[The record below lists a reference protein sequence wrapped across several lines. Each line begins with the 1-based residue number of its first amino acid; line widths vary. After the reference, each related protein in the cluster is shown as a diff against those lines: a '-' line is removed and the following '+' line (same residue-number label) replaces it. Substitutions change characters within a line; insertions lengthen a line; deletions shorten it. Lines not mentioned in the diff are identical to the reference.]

1 MEFILPFQI
10 PPSIAKIDYGQKI
23 LLIGSC
29 FTEQIGR
36 QLKELKFDILQ
47 NPNGIIYDPLSIATS
62 LNSYIENKI
71 YVEKDLFPHN
81 DLWHSWQHHSAF
93 SGINKAGVLE
103 KINRSQSQAHHFVK
117 NALWLIITLGTAYHY
132 KIKESQKFV
141 ANCHKVPA
149 SGFEKQLMEVEEI
162 IPQLSATIQ
171 QLRLI
176 NAGIKIIF
184 TVSPVRHVRDGLVE
198 NNRSKARL
206 IEAVH
211 SIEEKSAN
219 VFYFPAYE
227 LVIDVLRDYRFYN
240 TDLVHVSEPATRYV
254 FEKFCNVYFDG
265 HAKKLMQEI
274 QFLKAAIDH
283 RPFQS
288 ESTAHKKFLELQLEK
303 VLRLQELHPSIDL
316 TKEIS
321 YFQRG
326 TSV

>member
-1 MEFILPFQI
+1 MEFILPFEI
-10 PPSIAKIDYGQKI
+10 SPSIAKINYGQKI

-36 QLKELKFDILQ
+36 QLKELKFDVLQ
-47 NPNGIIYDPLSIATS
+47 NPHGIIYDPLSIAAS

-71 YVEKDLFPHN
+71 YVEKDLFQHN
-81 DLWHSWQHHSAF
+81 DLWHSWQHHSVF
-93 SGINKAGVLE
+93 SGIDKRTVLDN
-103 KINRSQSQAHHFVK
+103 INHAQSQAYQFIK
-117 NALWLIITLGTAYHY
+117 NASWLIITLGTAYHY
-132 KIKESQKFV
+132 KIKESGGFV

-162 IPQLSATIQ
+162 ILQLSATTGK
-171 QLRLI
+171 LRLI

-211 SIEEKSAN
+211 SIVENNTDA
-219 VFYFPAYE
+219 FYFPAYE

-240 TDLVHVSEPATRYV
+240 TDLVHVSEPAIQYV
-254 FEKFCNVYFDG
+254 FEKFCDVYFDD

-274 QFLKAAIDH
+274 QSLKAAIDH
-283 RPFQS
+283 RPFQI
-288 ESTAHKKFLELQLEK
+288 ESIAHKKFLRMQLEK
-303 VLRLQELHPSIDL
+303 ALRLQELHLAIDL

-321 YFQRG
+321 YFQG
-326 TSV
+326 ETNV

>member
-10 PPSIAKIDYGQKI
+10 SPSDAKIDYGQKI

-29 FTEQIGR
+29 FTEQIGK
-36 QLKELKFDILQ
+36 QLKDLKFDVLQ

-62 LNSYIENKI
+62 LNSYSENKI
-71 YVEKDLFPHN
+71 YAEKDLFQHN

-93 SGINKAGVLE
+93 SGISKTGVLE
-103 KINRSQSQAHHFVK
+103 KINQFQSQSHHFVK
-117 NALWLIITLGTAYHY
+117 NASWLIITLGTAYHY
-132 KIKESQKFV
+132 KIKESGGFV
-141 ANCHKVPA
+141 ANCHKMPA
-149 SGFEKQLMEVEEI
+149 SNFEKQLMEVGEI
-162 IPQLSATIQ
+162 IPQLSATIGK
-171 QLRLI
+171 LRLT

-184 TVSPVRHVRDGLVE
+184 TVSPVRHIRDGLVE

-206 IEAVH
+206 IEAIH
-211 SIEEKSAN
+211 SIVEKNAN

-254 FEKFCNVYFDG
+254 FEKFCDVYFDN
-265 HAKKLMQEI
+265 HAKKLMLEI
-274 QFLKAAIDH
+274 QSLKAAIDH

-303 VLRLQELHPSIDL
+303 ALQLQELHPSIDL

-321 YFQRG
+321 YFQG
-326 TSV
+326 GN